1 MEGSENSEQL
11 SFFKCVMW
19 ISYSKMQELIFNIPA
34 QKTHVL
40 ILNQLSM
47 LLQACFIKGK
57 PLLPKTIIITKIILV
72 N

>member
-1 MEGSENSEQL
+1 
-11 SFFKCVMW
+11 MW

-47 LLQACFIKGK
+47 YGVASMLYQGQ
-57 PLLPKTIIITKIILV
+57 TIITKDNYHYQNNFGKL
-72 N
+72 NST